1 VTAGRG
7 GPSVAGM
14 SKTLLAAALAGALAS
29 GCTVLAPVISNG
41 VQSTPRRGDAKAER
55 AHDDVQT
62 VAVVLGAAADIV
74 LIALAV
80 DFADTLEHSGD

>member
-1 VTAGRG
+1 
-7 GPSVAGM
+7 M
-14 SKTLLAAALAGALAS
+14 KQKLLAAALAGALGS

-55 AHDDVQT
+55 AHDDNQI
-62 VAVVLGAAADIV
+62 VAVVIGAAVDVV

-80 DFADTLEHSGD
+80 DFADKLEHSGD